1 MLSSST
7 KQLLDDTREIETVDL
22 VSSKDGDSIGKSTEK
37 LKVKRFFYWHNHI
50 SSTTT
55 TSWSVVSTILTRTFV
70 PGVNL
75 DCLPPGYVVC
85 PQAG

>member
-1 MLSSST
+1 M
-7 KQLLDDTREIETVDL
+7 LDDTREIATF
-22 VSSKDGDSIGKSTEK
+22 VSSKDDDNESSHFVE
-37 LKVKRFFYWHNHI
+37 LMKVKRFLYWPNYI

-55 TSWSVVSTILTRTFV
+55 TTWSVVSTILTRTFV